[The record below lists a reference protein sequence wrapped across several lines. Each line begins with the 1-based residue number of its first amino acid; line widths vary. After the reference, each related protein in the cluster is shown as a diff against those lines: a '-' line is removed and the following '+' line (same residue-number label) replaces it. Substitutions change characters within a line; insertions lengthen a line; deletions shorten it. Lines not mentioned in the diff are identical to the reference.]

1 MLYFKNDYSFGAH
14 KKVLDALVETNDMPM
29 DCYGFDAYTLSAE
42 KKIREVCNA
51 PDASVFLIAGGT
63 QTNQL
68 IISTHLDSFEGV
80 ISATSG
86 HVNVHEAGAIEH
98 TGHKVLTLPSHDGKI
113 DARELKSYITDFYN
127 DGNYTHM
134 VFPGMVYI
142 SHPTEYGTIY
152 KKQELAD
159 IYAVCREYDIPLFV
173 DGARLGYGL
182 TCAESDMTMADVASL
197 CDVFYIG
204 GTKVGALCG
213 EAVVFPKGN
222 PPRHFLTRVKQHG
235 AMLAKSRVLGVQ
247 FDALFTDGLYLEISK
262 HASDMADLLKATL
275 TRLGCRFY
283 LDSPTN
289 QQFVIL
295 ENEQMAKWQE
305 KVSISFIEKYDDT
318 HTVARFAVSWATTK
332 EDIEALEKA
341 LR

>member
-1 MLYFKNDYSFGAH
+1 MLYFKNDYTFGAH
-14 KKVLDALVETNDMPM
+14 PKVLEALVKTNEMPL
-29 DCYGFDAYTLSAE
+29 DCYGFDAYTLSTE
-42 KKIREVCNA
+42 KKIQEICNA
-51 PDASVFLIAGGT
+51 PDAKVFLISGGT

-68 IISTHLDSFEGV
+68 IISTMLDSYEGV
-80 ISATSG
+80 ISASSG

-98 TGHKVLTLPSHDGKI
+98 TGHKVLALPSHDGKI
-113 DARELKSYITDFYN
+113 DARELKGYITDFYN

-134 VFPGMVYI
+134 VYPGMVYI

-159 IYAVCREYDIPLFV
+159 IYAVCREYDVPLFI

-182 TCAESDMTMADVASL
+182 ECDESDMTIADIAAL

-222 PPRHFLTRVKQHG
+222 PPKNFLTRVKQHG

-247 FDALFTDGLYLEISK
+247 FDALLTDGLYFEISR
-262 HASDMADLLKATL
+262 HAGEMTKLLKETL

-305 KVSISFIEKYDDT
+305 KVSISFIEKYDEN

-332 EDIEALEKA
+332 EEIEALEQA
-341 LR
+341 LK